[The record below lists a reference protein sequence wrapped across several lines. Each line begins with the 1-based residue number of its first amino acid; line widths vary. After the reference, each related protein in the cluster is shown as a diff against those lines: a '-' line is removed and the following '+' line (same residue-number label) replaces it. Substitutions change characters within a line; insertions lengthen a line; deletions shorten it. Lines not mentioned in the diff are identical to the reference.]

1 MSNELSLSLKTPL
14 EQLIP
19 AMIAWNNTELMERVE
34 SALVHYRGVTYTD
47 DQIGE
52 AKKDKAEL
60 NAFIKVLND
69 ERIRIGKAY
78 SSPYDKFKAEVDE
91 VITKIKEVVTE
102 IDTQVVAYDTAKKEE
117 KQNDIIE
124 YFKSVIGEFSGLIP
138 YEKVHNPKWLNVSVR
153 LSAVKADIDKI
164 IEDAKRGITAI
175 EALHSEDEEVLKAYF
190 FRNLDLGAALTENER
205 LKQERARVAEL
216 KAKKEAEAKARA
228 EAEAAQTAAQPAPAV
243 EQALPD
249 TNIPAEFCEAHTE
262 PAPLMQID
270 FRVIATKEQFAALR
284 AFLIQNHIK
293 YTKI

>member
-19 AMIAWNNTELMERVE
+19 AMIAWNNTELMAQVE
-34 SALVHYRGVTYTD
+34 STLTQYRGITYTD
-47 DQIGE
+47 EQIGE

-60 NAFIKVLND
+60 NVFIKALND
-69 ERIRIGKAY
+69 ERIRIGRVY
-78 SSPYDKFKAEVDE
+78 SSPYDRFKAEVDE
-91 VITKIKEVVTE
+91 VIQKVKETVAE
-102 IDTQVVAYDTAKKEE
+102 IDTQVVTYENAKKEE

-138 YEKVHNPKWLNVSVR
+138 YEKIHNPKWLNASVR

-164 IEDAKRGITAI
+164 LETARNGITAI
-175 EALHSEDEEVLKAYF
+175 EALHSEDEETLKAYF

-216 KAKKEAEAKARA
+216 KAKQEAEARAKA
-228 EAEAAQTAAQPAPAV
+228 EAEATQTVAQPAPAA
-243 EQALPD
+243 EQP
-249 TNIPAEFCEAHTE
+249 TPETPAYEAHKE
-262 PAPLMQID
+262 PELLQID
-270 FRVIATKEQFAALR
+270 FRVIATKEQFTALR
-284 AFLIQNHIK
+284 AFLVENHIK